1 MRIRLLLLLSA
12 LGLFAI
18 DFELNA
24 QFYAGTQQDFG
35 KNRIQYRE
43 FNWLYLPL
51 DQIEVYYY
59 QGGEDLASYTLQSA
73 TNTLKELEAFF
84 DYALDDKVQVIV
96 YNKQSEFRQSNVGIT
111 GDDQYNIGGT
121 TRIIGSKIFIYYEG
135 SHDQLNKQIK
145 AGLARVLVSQMMYG
159 GDWKEVFKNSTLL
172 TLPDWFIEGII
183 SYATEEWSAE
193 IDAQVKD
200 GIQSGRFDKF
210 NRLDKKDAVNAGH
223 GLWKYIADVYGKN
236 VIPNILYMTR
246 VSRNIENGYLYVLGV
261 SVRGLTDGYL
271 EYYRLKF
278 DERDKKKNAPTLE
291 RLYSEKQKSR
301 VEEMASLPEAKR
313 DKAMLKWESKMS
325 KKLGAIPVR
334 YKSKYEYTEFHLS
347 PNGEYAAFA
356 TDQLGQYKIWIYHIP
371 TGKLK
376 RIFKGEYKLERI
388 QDDSYPIITWH
399 PTSKILT
406 FAIESKGR
414 VFLENYNLEEKK
426 ILEKELFRIDKVID
440 FQYSADGKKMIF
452 SGVNQGQTDL
462 YLYYIIGNKQDKLT
476 DDIYDDLNPS
486 FIRNSEAVIFSSN
499 RPDDTLRKD
508 LDVELL
514 GNNHDIFIFDLNRK
528 NLEQVTSTPEI
539 NERQPYLCKG
549 KNYTYLGNQ
558 QGITNRYVAYVDSSI
573 SRIDTTIHY
582 RFFTVSEAVSNYN
595 SSILEY
601 EYFADKGEYT
611 MTFQKNG
618 RMQLYTGVAEND
630 KKVNFNFIPTGLGS
644 DKTENESNV
653 QILEP
658 ELDREPEI
666 DIRNYVFE
674 EERKDYEYEK
684 ESIRLDF
691 SDPGDPLVDDSEAA
705 KADSTKT
712 LFVLP
717 KSSNY
722 RVNFATDYV
731 LSQVDNTFANRFY
744 QPFTGPSSMTPGIS
758 GLIKLGA
765 SDLFE
770 DYKIV
775 GGFRLAGNLDNNDY
789 GIQFEN
795 LKNRMDKTYSFQ
807 RQSLRRVQGFSILQY
822 HTHSFEYQLKWP
834 ITELLAIKTSLMF
847 RNDRAV
853 FLSTD
858 LPNLRQAN
866 RNDNNVGIKLE
877 YVFDNTLN
885 KGLNLFNGTRA
896 KVFAEYYQSPTI
908 EKTDMLVLG
917 FDLRHYEKIHRD
929 LILALRLGG
938 SSSLGNRKVI
948 YYLGAV
954 DNWLFQRID
963 EATEISQD
971 QGYAYQALGSP
982 MRGFFVNSRNGNS
995 FAVLNTEIRWPIF
1008 KYFLN
1013 TAIKS
1018 DFVENFQ
1025 LIGFSDVGSAWTGLH
1040 PYSEDNDFNTQNYLG
1055 NPVQVKI
1062 ENNREPIVWGY
1073 GFGLRSRVLGYFIR
1087 ADWAWGV
1094 DDGIQLPRVFYLSL
1108 NLDF

>member
-1 MRIRLLLLLSA
+1 MA
-12 LGLFAI
+12 LGLFANQL
-18 DFELNA
+18 ELSA
-24 QFYAGTQQDFG
+24 QFYAGTQQEFG
-35 KNRIQYRE
+35 KNRVQYRD
-43 FNWLYLPL
+43 FNWLFLPL
-51 DQIEVYYY
+51 DQVEVYYY
-59 QGGEDLASYTLQSA
+59 QGGEDLAAYTLQSA
-73 TNTLKELEAFF
+73 TETLKDLEAFF
-84 DYALDDKVQVIV
+84 DYALEDKVQVIV

-135 SHDQLNKQIK
+135 SHEELNKQIK

-172 TLPDWFIEGII
+172 TLPEWYLEGII
-183 SYATEEWSAE
+183 SYATEEWSPE
-193 IDAQVKD
+193 VDAFVKD

-210 NRLDKKDAVNAGH
+210 NRLSKDDGLYAGH
-223 GLWKYIADVYGKN
+223 GLWKYIADIYGKN

-246 VSRNIENGYLYVLGV
+246 VSRNIENGYLYVLGT
-261 SVRGLTDGYL
+261 SVKTLTDNYL
-271 EYYRLKF
+271 EYYRLKYN
-278 DERDKKKNAPTLE
+278 ERDKKKTSPELN
-291 RLYSEKQKSR
+291 RLYSEKQQSKLDEISKLEDKSR
-301 VEEMASLPEAKR
+301 ARSLT
-313 DKAMLKWESKMS
+313 KWESKMS
-325 KKLGAIPVR
+325 KNLGAIPVR
-334 YKSKYEYTEFHLS
+334 YKKKYEYTEFHLS
-347 PNGEYAAFA
+347 PDGEYAAFA
-356 TDQLGQYKIWIYHIP
+356 TDEMGQYKIWLYHIP
-371 TGKLK
+371 SGKLK
-376 RIFKGEYKLERI
+376 KIFKGEYKLERI
-388 QDDSYPIITWH
+388 KDDSYPIITWH

-406 FAIESKGR
+406 FAIEDKGR
-414 VFLENYNLEEKK
+414 VYLENYNLEEKK

-440 FQYSADGKKMIF
+440 MQYSDDGKKMVF

-476 DDIYDDLNPS
+476 DDFYDDLDPS
-486 FIRNSEAVIFSSN
+486 FIRNSQAIIFSSN
-499 RPDDTLRKD
+499 RPDDTLRKEINVEI
-508 LDVELL
+508 LD
-514 GNNHDIFIFDLNRK
+514 NKHDIFILDINRK
-528 NLEQVTSTPEI
+528 SLEQVTKTPGI
-539 NERQPYLCKG
+539 NERQPYAYQG
-549 KNYTYLGNQ
+549 KNYTYLGDEV
-558 QGITNRYVAYVDSSI
+558 GITNRYVAYIDSSI

-582 RFFTVSEAVSNYN
+582 RFFTVSEAVSNFN
-595 SSILEY
+595 SSIFEY
-601 EYFADKGEYT
+601 EYFANRSSYT

-618 RMQLYTGVAEND
+618 RMQMYVGKASDDSKINL
-630 KKVNFNFIPTGLGS
+630 NFSPSVISEDGESS
-644 DKTENESNV
+644 DHQV

-658 ELDREPEI
+658 VLDQEPEI

-684 ESIRLDF
+684 ESIRLDI
-691 SDPGDPLVDDSEAA
+691 SEPSSSSSNSEGEASS
-705 KADSTKT
+705 ADSSAVS
-712 LFVLP
+712 FVLP

-731 LSQVDNTFANRFY
+731 LSQVDNSFANRFY

-770 DYKIV
+770 DYKII

-789 GIQFEN
+789 GIQFQN
-795 LKNRMDKTYSFQ
+795 LKSRLDKTYSFQ

-822 HTHSFEYQLKWP
+822 HTHTFEYQLKWP
-834 ITELLAIKTSLMF
+834 INELLSLRTSLIL

-858 LPNLRQAN
+858 LPNLRQPN
-866 RNDNNVGIKLE
+866 RNDNNVGIKAE

-896 KVFAEYYQSPTI
+896 KLFAEYYQSPSE

-917 FDLRHYEKIHRD
+917 FDVRHYEKIHRD

-938 SSSLGNRKVI
+938 STSLGNRKVI

-963 EATEISQD
+963 DATEISQN

-982 MRGFFVNSRNGNS
+982 MRGFYVNSRNGNS

-1025 LIGFSDVGSAWTGLH
+1025 VIGFSDVGSAWTGLH
-1040 PYSEDNDFNTQNYLG
+1040 PYSKENEFNTQTYLG

-1062 ENNREPIVWGY
+1062 DNNREPIVWGY

-1094 DDGIQLPRVFYLSL
+1094 DDGVQLDRVFYLSL